1 MFYDYE
7 NNWQTQH
14 LLFGI
19 QTTGGIILL
28 NRISSQIEGNLQ
40 NNNQAKQDIRFL
52 KTLVESLI
60 KQRQI

>member
-14 LLFGI
+14 LPFGI